1 MSPLPPKE
9 MSQADQTLMRE
20 WAQEHGKAVRQR
32 TVRQCTTKHNAGTLP
47 LNMYEKELPI
57 GERVT
62 FENASQDSE
71 YGSGS
76 DDEERESEDQ
86 GEDSLELNAINFIS
100 RSVRT
105 RSGRIISLSHRA
117 LASYQ

>member
-1 MSPLPPKE
+1 
-9 MSQADQTLMRE
+9 
-20 WAQEHGKAVRQR
+20 
-32 TVRQCTTKHNAGTLP
+32 
-47 LNMYEKELPI
+47 MYEKELPI

-62 FENASQDSE
+62 FENVGQDSE
-71 YGSGS
+71 YDSGS
-76 DDEERESEDQ
+76 DDEERESAEDQ